1 MLWYMQLSLEAN
13 IGHSKQTIKFAKSY
27 GVWAENMK
35 DYKIWLEERM
45 KKASSK
51 HFRIAHCHYED
62 EKGRGEGERSD
73 RQVIGEVES
82 HKRQKYEW
90 K

>member
-1 MLWYMQLSLEAN
+1 
-13 IGHSKQTIKFAKSY
+13 
-27 GVWAENMK
+27 
-35 DYKIWLEERM
+35 M

-62 EKGRGEGERSD
+62 EKGRGEGERRD

-82 HKRQKYEW
+82 YKRQKYEW

>member
-13 IGHSKQTIKFAKSY
+13 IGHSKQTIKFAKPY

-45 KKASSK
+45 KRVLSTSGLL
-51 HFRIAHCHYED
+51 I
-62 EKGRGEGERSD
+62 
-73 RQVIGEVES
+73 VITRMKKGEVRE
-82 HKRQKYEW
+82 REVTDR
-90 K
+90 

>member
-27 GVWAENMK
+27 GVWAKNMK

-45 KKASSK
+45 KRVLSTSGLL
-51 HFRIAHCHYED
+51 I
-62 EKGRGEGERSD
+62 
-73 RQVIGEVES
+73 VITRMKKGEVRE
-82 HKRQKYEW
+82 REVTDR
-90 K
+90 